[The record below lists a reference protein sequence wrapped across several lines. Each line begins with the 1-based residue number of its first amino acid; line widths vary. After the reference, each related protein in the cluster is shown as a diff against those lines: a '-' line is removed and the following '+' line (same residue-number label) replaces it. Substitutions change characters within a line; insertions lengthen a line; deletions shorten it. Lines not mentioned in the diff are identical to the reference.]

1 MKIKDIYD
9 YLDSISPFDTQ
20 EKWDNSGLIVGS
32 FDDTIKNVYIS
43 LDLDLKMIKDI
54 KPKSLIITH
63 HPLIFS
69 PLKKINNDSYSTK
82 ILKKLIKKDI
92 SLISMHTNIDKS
104 HLNMYVGREVLGFDF
119 SKSRLSSC
127 KQVDDFVL
135 TADVDM
141 SLKKLQKIVKEK
153 LNIKILKTVKSKKHI
168 KTVALTTGAGMS
180 LLPYVKA
187 DCFLTGDIKYHEAM
201 ESIARKVTLLDIG
214 HYESEIHF
222 TTLLNGLMKNYLKNN
237 DKKAIILASQNPFD
251 YK

>member
-9 YLDSISPFDTQ
+9 YLDSISPFDSQ

-32 FDDTIKNVYIS
+32 FNDTVKNVYIS
-43 LDLDLKMIKDI
+43 LDIDLKMIKDI

-104 HLNMYVGREVLGFDF
+104 HLNMYVGRDILGFDF
-119 SKSRLSSC
+119 K
-127 KQVDDFVL
+127 KTDDFVL

-141 SLKKLQKIVKEK
+141 SLKDLQRIVKEK

-168 KTVALTTGAGMS
+168 KTIALTTGSGMS
-180 LLPYVKA
+180 LLPYIKA

-201 ESIARKVTLLDIG
+201 EAIARGIALLDIG
-214 HYESEIHF
+214 HYESEVHF
-222 TTLLNGLMKNYLKNN
+222 TTLLNSLIKNYLKNN
-237 DKKAIILASQNPFD
+237 DKKAIIIASQNPFN